1 LEIEQKYYHD
11 LRWKQST
18 EFLLKTPNLISL
30 SQEQNSV
37 LQALIQHGSQEIDWS
52 SCPHLPQENT
62 GYRLGKEMEWHLLA
76 HLQNNP
82 AIEKIHHGIQRIDP
96 QNPSRTLGEIDFLI
110 LHQEFGWVHLEFAIK
125 FYLYCER
132 SLQFLGPGKK
142 DRLNNKLSKLFEKQ
156 LRLNPPEDL
165 NISIQHR
172 IAFVPGILFYPGN
185 KSSLQPVLPE
195 KLNPNHRKE
204 KFYFLSQLDELR
216 ESSTYLILPK
226 HYWTSSLFPRDVL
239 QSCTIE
245 EISQSESMSEYL
257 PVCIAEVEEEG
268 TYWREVNRYFVVD
281 SNWTDL

>member
-1 LEIEQKYYHD
+1 MEIEQNYYHE

-96 QNPSRTLGEIDFLI
+96 HNPSRTLGEIDFLI
-110 LHQEFGWVHLEFAIK
+110 LHQEMGWVHLEFAIK
-125 FYLYCER
+125 FYLYCEI
-132 SLQFLGPGKK
+132 SQQFLGPRKK
-142 DRLNNKLSKLFEKQ
+142 DRLKNKLSKLFEKQ
-156 LRLNPPEDL
+156 LRLDPPEEL

-172 IAFVPGILFYPGN
+172 IAFVPGILFYPIR

-195 KLNPNHRKE
+195 RLNPLHRKE
-204 KFYFLSQLDELR
+204 KFYFLNQLEELDE
-216 ESSTYLILPK
+216 SSQYLILPK
-226 HYWTSSLFPRDVL
+226 PCWTSSIFPRDGL
-239 QSCTIE
+239 QTSTIE
-245 EISQSESMSEYL
+245 EISQSESENDYL
-257 PVCIAEVEEEG
+257 PVCIVEVAEEG
-268 TYWREVNRYFVVD
+268 IYWRELKRYFVVA
-281 SNWTDL
+281 SNWTEL